1 MNRACDNQFQECQL
15 AANTD
20 DAAGFAVGDC
30 DAQNSEL
37 SRFASNSLPRLSPPL
52 HTLAPQK
59 QKKKGGEQ
67 WINTD
72 PSPSVLRGRSTMR
85 AILCLWAGAA
95 LILTWCLVC
104 RLDECKDVG
113 RTSTPTSFPVLTS
126 SNAEFDFFCDE

>member
-52 HTLAPQK
+52 HPLAPQK
-59 QKKKGGEQ
+59 QKKKAENNGSIPTRLPVFCGEGLRC
-67 WINTD
+67 
-72 PSPSVLRGRSTMR
+72 VL
-85 AILCLWAGAA
+85 
-95 LILTWCLVC
+95 
-104 RLDECKDVG
+104 
-113 RTSTPTSFPVLTS
+113 
-126 SNAEFDFFCDE
+126 FCACGLGLR